1 MTTLR
6 RTLAIVTVALGAVA
20 LVAYWAVPVWLCFS
34 TAAKAPVS
42 DRLVPT
48 DLPDLSISQAPGS
61 KLSYF
66 GYEFEVPWT
75 DIDPTKTKASP
86 HEAILRFRSGLVL
99 MVGSTPAGFW
109 KNGLASGF
117 KASPKSLAAAFG
129 TDAAESDY
137 RLLRALYDFTPTK
150 LKCWSSRASCY
161 RGIFLLAMKSA
172 ALLPSARSGF
182 FNIRSQTYMGFQ
194 QGDPQSR
201 STVNVALYSETGSID
216 FTFFQ
221 KDYGNP
227 AGVSQAEI
235 NRVVQSL
242 RESGDDRP
250 RATASNQSDEG
261 KPIRFD
267 KP

>member
-1 MTTLR
+1 LTALR
-6 RTLAIVTVALGAVA
+6 RTLAIVTIALGAVA
-20 LVAYWAVPVWLCFS
+20 VGAYWAVPVWLCLS
-34 TAAKAPVS
+34 TAAKTPES

-48 DLPDLSISQAPGS
+48 DLQDLSISQAPGS
-61 KLSYF
+61 KLSYL

-75 DIDPTKTKASP
+75 DIDPTETKASSD
-86 HEAILRFRSGLVL
+86 EVVLRFRSGLVL

-117 KASPKSLAAAFG
+117 KASPKAVKAAFG
-129 TDAAESDY
+129 SAATDSDY
-137 RLLRALYDFTPTK
+137 RLLRTLYNFTPTK
-150 LKCWSSRASCY
+150 LTCWSSRASCY
-161 RGIFLLAMKSA
+161 RGVFLLTMKSA

-182 FNIRSQTYMGFQ
+182 FNIRNQTYMGFQ
-194 QGDPQSR
+194 QGGPQSR
-201 STVNVALYSETGSID
+201 ATVNVALYSETGSIE

-221 KDYGNP
+221 KDYGNR

-242 RESGDDRP
+242 RKSSDDRP
-250 RATASNQSDEG
+250 QATANNQSDVG